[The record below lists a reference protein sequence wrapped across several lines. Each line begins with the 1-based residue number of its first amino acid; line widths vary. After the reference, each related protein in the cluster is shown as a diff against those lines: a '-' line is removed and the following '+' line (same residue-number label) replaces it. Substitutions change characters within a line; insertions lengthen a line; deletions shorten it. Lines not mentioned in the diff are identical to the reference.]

1 MEQGDC
7 KMVCAECS
15 NGNHTE
21 CSEVC
26 CDCECLFIDEEEVKE
41 IEKHNEKEKN
51 DLDYMNYDNP
61 AYN

>member
-1 MEQGDC
+1 
-7 KMVCAECS
+7 MVCAECS